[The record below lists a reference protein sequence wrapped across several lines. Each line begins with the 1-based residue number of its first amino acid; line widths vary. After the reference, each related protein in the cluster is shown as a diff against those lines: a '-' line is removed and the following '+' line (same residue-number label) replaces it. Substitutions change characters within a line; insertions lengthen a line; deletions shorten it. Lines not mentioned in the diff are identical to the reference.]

1 MNQAVRTIILAA
13 ATLTAFAAPALA
25 DALTCAVTAPAIRLR
40 QSPSMTAPTLAI
52 LKKDVQVIAQSKCS
66 GGWVKVSVEDG
77 RFIGYVGGW
86 AISDPGAFK
95 VATAEV
101 ATAAVATA
109 AVAVAG
115 ATTAGATTPV
125 AGQLE
130 IPSNEQ
136 LAIQFTQLR
145 LNVLGL
151 GRDVAKMKKDIKGI
165 KVMVARNNRL
175 NKPVRQ
181 AALIPA
187 KAAQTQ
193 VSKAR

>member
-1 MNQAVRTIILAA
+1 MNQVVRTIILAA

-40 QSPSMTAPTLAI
+40 QSPSKTAPTLAI
-52 LKKDVQVIAQSKCS
+52 LKKDVQVIAQSECS

-86 AISDPGAFK
+86 ALSNPDAFK
-95 VATAEV
+95 VAAAEV
-101 ATAAVATA
+101 ATGAAATGGA
-109 AVAVAG
+109 TPAVAG
-115 ATTAGATTPV
+115 QA
-125 AGQLE
+125 Q

-175 NKPVRQ
+175 NKPVQQ

-187 KAAQTQ
+187 KAAQPQ
-193 VSKAR
+193 VSKVR

>member
-1 MNQAVRTIILAA
+1 MNQVVRTIILAA
-13 ATLTAFAAPALA
+13 ATLAAFAAPALA

-40 QSPSMTAPTLAI
+40 QSPSKTAPTLAI
-52 LKKDVQVIAQSKCS
+52 LKKDVQVIAQSECN

-86 AISDPGAFK
+86 ALSNPDAFK
-95 VATAEV
+95 VATATV
-101 ATAAVATA
+101 PAAVSTVAIAT
-109 AVAVAG
+109 VG
-115 ATTAGATTPV
+115 ATPPV
-125 AGQLE
+125 AGQAQ

-175 NKPVRQ
+175 NKPVQQ

-187 KAAQTQ
+187 KAAQPQ
-193 VSKAR
+193 VNKVR

>member
-1 MNQAVRTIILAA
+1 MKQVVRTIILAG

-40 QSPSMTAPTLAI
+40 QSPSKSAPTLAI
-52 LKKDVQVIAQSKCS
+52 LKKDVQVIAQNKCS

-86 AISDPGAFK
+86 ALGNPDAFN
-95 VATAEV
+95 VATAEL
-101 ATAAVATA
+101 ATG
-109 AVAVAG
+109 G
-115 ATTAGATTPV
+115 ATSPV
-125 AGQLE
+125 YAQTE
-130 IPSNEQ
+130 VPSNEQ

-165 KVMVARNNRL
+165 KVMVARNARL
-175 NKPVRQ
+175 RPVQ
-181 AALIPA
+181 KAALIPA
-187 KAAQTQ
+187 KAAQPQ